1 MGGPYAQKERREM
14 TALISW
20 QHRHMINGTIAKS
33 QAETQVLLREVKEM
47 SFSPEVRSAGSEPT
61 SPTFNPGFLTC

>member
-1 MGGPYAQKERREM
+1 
-14 TALISW
+14 
-20 QHRHMINGTIAKS
+20 MINGTIAKS